1 MDVKTTRFG
10 TITIPDD
17 RVITFPKGLLGF
29 GSQRNFCSALFRR
42 QPEGSPSGYSHA
54 ATGLAPS
61 NHALYLSYPLRRG
74 LSLKPIQRTF
84 HPAATAVD
92 DVRVDHRGRH
102 ILVSQ

>member
-1 MDVKTTRFG
+1 MSRDFG
-10 TITIPDD
+10 TPASGISVRRCFADNQKGPLLVMQTPRLALRHLTD
-17 RVITFPKGLLGF
+17 RDRHLTD
-29 GSQRNFCSALFRR
+29 
-42 QPEGSPSGYSHA
+42 
-54 ATGLAPS
+54 PS

>member
-1 MDVKTTRFG
+1 MSRDFG
-10 TITIPDD
+10 APASGISVRRCFADNQKGPLL
-17 RVITFPKGLLGF
+17 VIQTPRL
-29 GSQRNFCSALFRR
+29 ALR
-42 QPEGSPSGYSHA
+42 HL
-54 ATGLAPS
+54 TDPS